1 VGSGH
6 AVLGLRAD
14 WRSQLVS
21 AREKLGFER
30 IRFHGI
36 FDDDMSVY
44 SEDGN
49 GNPVY
54 SFFNVDQHYDFL
66 LSIGMRPIV
75 ELSFMPELLASRPNE
90 TVFHYKGGIS
100 PPAKYSMWAHL
111 MTAFVQHL
119 VDRYGLAEISRWD
132 FEVWNEPNCGFWT
145 GTQAEYFHLLRVTYF
160 AIKSVSQSIRVGGPA
175 TCQLQWIPE
184 TLKFAQANGLK
195 LDFVSSHIYPTDFG
209 DKNVSRTVMQDKLSI
224 ARKQAGSTPLY
235 ITEFNSGLY
244 CCLHDTPFASAFL
257 ISQIPKLAKD
267 VDLLSYWTFSDIF
280 EEWPFK
286 SAPFQSGFGLQTIY
300 GIPKPAFRAYEL
312 LHRAGDFRHN
322 LNQQTTRLAPTVD
335 AYVVTNNT
343 HVMVFVS
350 NWNTPGN
357 AITTEDVDVDITA
370 ITSAGL
376 GIIERIDETHAN
388 PQQTWINQ
396 GSPTYPTKQQIADM
410 MNSSMMIPEG
420 VSVNANRQ
428 FKFSIP
434 PQGVV
439 ALTVRI

>member
-6 AVLGLRAD
+6 ALLGLRAD
-14 WRSQLVS
+14 WRAQLVS
-21 AREKLGFER
+21 ARELLGFER
-30 IRFHGI
+30 VRFHGI
-36 FDDDMSVY
+36 LDDDMSVY

-75 ELSFMPELLASRPNE
+75 ELSFMPELLASRSNE
-90 TVFHYKGGIS
+90 TIFHYKGGIS
-100 PPAKYSMWAHL
+100 PPASYQKWAKL
-111 MTAFVQHL
+111 MIAFVQHL
-119 VDRYGLAEISRWD
+119 VDRYGLEEISHWD

-145 GTQAEYFHLLRVTYF
+145 GTQTEYFHLLRVTYH
-160 AIKSVSQSIRVGGPA
+160 ALKSVSPQIRVGGPA

-209 DKNVSRTVMQDKLSI
+209 DQNVSRTVMQDKLSI

-257 ISQIPKLAKD
+257 ISQLPKLEKD
-267 VDLLSYWTFSDIF
+267 VDILSYWTFSDIF

-286 SAPFQSGFGLQTIY
+286 SLPFQSGFGLQTIY

-312 LHRAGDFRHN
+312 LHRAGEFRHQ
-322 LNQQTTRLAPTVD
+322 LSAASRLAPTVD
-335 AYVVTNNT
+335 VFAVSNKT
-343 HVMVFVS
+343 HAMVFVS

-357 AITTEDVDVDITA
+357 AIATEQVSIDLTA
-370 ITSAGL
+370 ITTAASGQ
-376 GIIERIDETHAN
+376 IERIDDTHAN

-396 GSPTYPTKQQIADM
+396 GSPMYPTKKQIAETM
-410 MNSSMMIPEG
+410 TASMLIPEAA
-420 VSVNANRQ
+420 STNANGH
-428 FKFSIP
+428 FSFSVP

-439 ALTVRI
+439 ALTVKL